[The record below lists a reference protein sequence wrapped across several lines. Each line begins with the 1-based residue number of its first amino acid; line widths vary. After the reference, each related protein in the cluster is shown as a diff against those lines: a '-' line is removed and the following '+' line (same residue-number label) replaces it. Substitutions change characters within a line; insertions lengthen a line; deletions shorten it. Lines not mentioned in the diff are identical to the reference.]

1 MGLRC
6 SHEKERLIE
15 AAVVS
20 RMSRPEMNA
29 ERLTA
34 TELHTTLLM
43 KPVSQDHDSE
53 GGFTRREFL
62 TTATRVTAATA
73 ALAAFPFVSRG
84 RVVGANDRI
93 GVGFI
98 GVGGRGSSHIATV
111 QKLSQAAENVK
122 IVAVN
127 DVFRYRLDEAAKAT
141 GARAYMKH
149 AELLADPNV
158 DVVCIAT
165 PDRLHVPQAIDAI
178 RAGKDVY
185 CEKPMGHWTQ
195 FNLSSQFCQETA
207 KLKRVVQIGNQGNSS
222 PAWQKVKELV
232 QQGAI
237 GRVQLVTA
245 GFYRYGDWGERM
257 PIIDPNAVPG
267 PDLDWEAFLGDA
279 PKVPFSVQRFFSWR
293 KYLDYAG
300 GPCTDLIPHLF
311 TPFASAVGLKFPT
324 RVVASG
330 GIFKYTTYDREVPD
344 TFNMCLDYPEK
355 LSVVVVST
363 LANDY
368 VTEPAIHGD
377 EGTLTLQNPGEWNVG
392 IDSVTVVPR
401 KGDRKLFPMQKND
414 ATAAHW
420 QNFIKC
426 VRSREKPVSDVEFGL
441 HVQAALNMAMLSL
454 LKDKVVKFDLGS
466 NEILV

>member
-1 MGLRC
+1 MKTSTTPPS
-6 SHEKERLIE
+6 SHDL
-15 AAVVS
+15 
-20 RMSRPEMNA
+20 
-29 ERLTA
+29 
-34 TELHTTLLM
+34 
-43 KPVSQDHDSE
+43 
-53 GGFTRREFL
+53 TRREFL
-62 TTATRVTAATA
+62 GAGARTTAVAAVA
-73 ALAAFPFVSRG
+73 AAFPFVSRG

-98 GVGGRGSSHIATV
+98 GVGGRGRSHVSTV
-111 QKLSQAAENVK
+111 QRLIESGANLG

-127 DVFRYRLDEAAKAT
+127 DVFRFRLDEAAKST
-141 GARAYMKH
+141 GARATMKH
-149 AELLADPNV
+149 AELLANPDV

-195 FNLSSQFCQETA
+195 FNLSRQFCEETV

-232 QQGAI
+232 RQGAI
-237 GRVQLVTA
+237 GRVQLVNA
-245 GFYRYGDWGERM
+245 GFFRRGDWGERM
-257 PIIDPNAVPG
+257 PIADPEARPG

-300 GPCTDLIPHLF
+300 GPCTDLLPHLF
-311 TPFASAVGLKFPT
+311 TPFASAIGLKFPA
-324 RVVASG
+324 RAVASG

-355 LSVVVVST
+355 LSVVIVST

-392 IDSVTVVPR
+392 IDSVTVIPR
-401 KGDRKLFPMQKND
+401 QGERRMFPMQKGD
-414 ATAAHW
+414 TTAAHW
-420 QNFIKC
+420 QDFIKC
-426 VRSREKPVSDVEFGL
+426 VRTREKPVSDVAFGL

-454 LKDKVVKFDLGS
+454 LKDKVVKFDFTR
-466 NEILV
+466 NEIVL

>member
-1 MGLRC
+1 
-6 SHEKERLIE
+6 
-15 AAVVS
+15 
-20 RMSRPEMNA
+20 MN
-29 ERLTA
+29 TSP
-34 TELHTTLLM
+34 
-43 KPVSQDHDSE
+43 PVPTRFPRENSKLS
-53 GGFTRREFL
+53 RREFVRS
-62 TTATRVTAATA
+62 TATA
-73 ALAAFPFVSRG
+73 ALAVSAFPYAARG
-84 RVVGANDRI
+84 RVLGANDRI

-98 GVGGRGSSHIATV
+98 GVGGRGRGHIGTV
-111 QKLSQAAENVK
+111 QRLCPAENLQ
-122 IVAVN
+122 ITAVC
-127 DVFRYRLDEAAKAT
+127 DVFRYRLDEAAKLT
-141 GARAYMKH
+141 GAKAFMKH
-149 AELLADPNV
+149 AELLADPAV
-158 DVVCIAT
+158 DIVCIAT

-195 FNLSSQFCQETA
+195 FDLSRQFYEETLR
-207 KLKRVVQIGNQGNSS
+207 LKRIVQVGNQGNSS
-222 PAWQKVKELV
+222 PAWQKVGELV
-232 QQGAI
+232 QGGAV
-237 GRVQLVTA
+237 GRVQLVNA
-245 GFYRYGDWGERM
+245 GFFRYGDWGERM
-257 PIIDPNAVPG
+257 PIADPEAQPG

-300 GPCTDLIPHLF
+300 GPCTDLLPHLF
-311 TPFASAVGLKFPT
+311 TPFVSAIGLKFPS
-324 RVVASG
+324 RAVASG

-392 IDSVTVVPR
+392 IDSVTIIPR
-401 KGDRKLFPMQKND
+401 KGQRQVFPMKKED

-420 QNFIKC
+420 QDFIRS
-426 VRSREKPVSDVEFGL
+426 VRSREKPRSDVEFGL

-454 LKDKVVKFDLGS
+454 LKDKVVKFDPTKRA
-466 NEILV
+466 ILI